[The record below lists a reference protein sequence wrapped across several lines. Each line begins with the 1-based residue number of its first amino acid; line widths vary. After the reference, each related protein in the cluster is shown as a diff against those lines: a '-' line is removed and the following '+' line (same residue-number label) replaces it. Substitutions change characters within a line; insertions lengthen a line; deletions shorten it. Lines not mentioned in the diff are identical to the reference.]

1 MNVFDIIILLPISYG
16 LVRGLFKGF
25 VKEVVSFTSIIIAL
39 VVTEILKLPFAN
51 LLQSMMDISGKT
63 AMIISYLFLFIA
75 TLIVVLLLS
84 NIIHSILKAISLG
97 GLNSLL
103 GGFLGALKWA
113 ILISIV
119 INVFDAIDS
128 KFHFANEDKKEQSIS
143 YYQIQKLAP
152 GLWEA
157 SKSDRKIES

>member
-51 LLQSMMDISGKT
+51 LLQNMMDVSDKT
-63 AMIISYLFLFIA
+63 ATVISYISLFVA

-103 GGFLGALKWA
+103 GGLLGALKWA

-119 INVFDAIDS
+119 MNVFDAIDS
-128 KFHFANEDKKEQSIS
+128 KFHFANEDKKEQSMT

-157 SKSDRKIES
+157 SKTDRKIES

>member
-51 LLQSMMDISGKT
+51 LLQNMMDVSDKT
-63 AMIISYLFLFIA
+63 ATVISYISLFVA

-97 GLNSLL
+97 GLNSLF
-103 GGFLGALKWA
+103 GGLLGALKWA

-119 INVFDAIDS
+119 MNVFDAIDS